1 MPGKNKVLNRYLEPV
16 LKKLIKKNQSFFIF
30 GPRQTGKT
38 FLVKKILK
46 KLKNTIEYSLQNP
59 AVRLNL
65 ESDPGRLIREIE
77 AIEKPPY
84 VFIDEGQ
91 KIPLLFDAV
100 QYLIDEKKATFFI
113 TGSSARKLR
122 RKGTNLLPGRV
133 KRFFL
138 DPLLWGE
145 LGWLKKSSIKPLAL
159 KNINYGLNYSFE
171 DQLIFGSLPL
181 VVLTKKEERESIL
194 TSYTQ
199 IYLEEEIRA
208 EALSR
213 KIGSFLRFLELAAL
227 ESGTSPNLT
236 KLSLES
242 GVSLPAIKEF
252 YQLLVDTLIVH
263 RVDPYL
269 KNARKRLLTS
279 PRYYF
284 FDLGVRNAL
293 SYLPLNQGLVKAQK
307 GTLFEHAV
315 ILEVI
320 RRIRALNKNY
330 RLYYWRTA
338 NGAEVD
344 CVVDTGEALIPIEIK
359 SSSYVTLSEIKG
371 LKIFLE
377 DYKDRTSLGYVITLG
392 KKPEKLAKNIL
403 ALPWD
408 YL

>member
-1 MPGKNKVLNRYLEPV
+1 M
-16 LKKLIKKNQSFFIF
+16 
-30 GPRQTGKT
+30 
-38 FLVKKILK
+38 
-46 KLKNTIEYSLQNP
+46 
-59 AVRLNL
+59 
-65 ESDPGRLIREIE
+65 
-77 AIEKPPY
+77 
-84 VFIDEGQ
+84 
-91 KIPLLFDAV
+91 
-100 QYLIDEKKATFFI
+100 
-113 TGSSARKLR
+113 
-122 RKGTNLLPGRV
+122 
-133 KRFFL
+133 
-138 DPLLWGE
+138 
-145 LGWLKKSSIKPLAL
+145 
-159 KNINYGLNYSFE
+159 
-171 DQLIFGSLPL
+171 
-181 VVLTKKEERESIL
+181 VLTKKEERESIL

-293 SYLPLNQGLVKAQK
+293 SYLPLNQGLVKAK
-307 GTLFEHAV
+307 KRTLFEHAV

-377 DYKDRTSLGYVITLG
+377 DYKDKTSLGYVITLG

>member
-1 MPGKNKVLNRYLEPV
+1 MPGKNKVLNRYLEPI
-16 LKKLIKKNQSFFIF
+16 LQKQIKKNQSFFIF
-30 GPRQTGKT
+30 GPRQVGKT

-46 KLKNTIEYSLQNP
+46 KLKNTVEYPLQNP
-59 AVRLNL
+59 AVRLSF

-77 AIEKPPY
+77 VLEKSPY

-100 QYLIDEKKATFFI
+100 QYLIDEKKASFII

-122 RKGTNLLPGRV
+122 RKEVNLLPGRV

-145 LGWLKKSSIKPLAL
+145 LGWLKKSSIKPLSL
-159 KNINYGLNYSFE
+159 KNINKRINYSFE
-171 DQLIFGSLPL
+171 EQLIFGSLPL

-213 KIGSFLRFLELAAL
+213 KIGSFLRFLELSAL

-236 KLSLES
+236 KLSVES
-242 GVSLPAIKEF
+242 GVSLPAAKEF

-269 KNARKRLLTS
+269 KNARKRLFTS

-293 SYLPLNQGLVKAQK
+293 SYLTLNQGLIRAQK
-307 GTLFEHAV
+307 GVLFEHAV
-315 ILEVI
+315 ILEII
-320 RRIRALNKNY
+320 RRIRSLNKNY

-338 NGAEVD
+338 SGAEVD
-344 CVVDTGEALIPIEIK
+344 CVVDTGKTLIPIEIK
-359 SSSYVTLSEIKG
+359 SSSYVALSEIKG

-377 DYKDRTSLGYVITLG
+377 DYKDKTSFGYVITQG
-392 KKPEKLAKNIL
+392 KKPEKLTKNIL